1 MSQTQQGTSRKTL
14 TRYQENDWERVGR
27 TLRRFRM
34 LRGMS
39 QDQLSTLMGFE
50 GGHSALSNIE
60 RGKKPLTDVR
70 LALAAAALGVE
81 QLDIMRPTEDK
92 EIAA

>member
-1 MSQTQQGTSRKTL
+1 MTKTQQGRSHTKLLS
-14 TRYQENDWERVGR
+14 YQENDWERVGR
-27 TLRRFRM
+27 TLRRFRI

-60 RGKKPLTDVR
+60 RGKKPLTDIR
-70 LALAAAALGVE
+70 LALAATALGVE
-81 QLDIMRPTEDK
+81 QIEIMRPTETQ
-92 EIAA
+92 ELAA